1 MIKGDNMKHS
11 IHLVYWFNDCGFIQF
26 VTSDK
31 RTGSNPATKNN
42 YKQAVESIKKSLGL
56 TNKDTFEDIT

>member
-1 MIKGDNMKHS
+1 M
-11 IHLVYWFNDCGFIQF
+11 VYWFNDCGFIQF

-31 RTGSNPATKNN
+31 RTGSNPATKKN
-42 YKQAVESIKKSLGL
+42 YKQVVESIKKSLGL